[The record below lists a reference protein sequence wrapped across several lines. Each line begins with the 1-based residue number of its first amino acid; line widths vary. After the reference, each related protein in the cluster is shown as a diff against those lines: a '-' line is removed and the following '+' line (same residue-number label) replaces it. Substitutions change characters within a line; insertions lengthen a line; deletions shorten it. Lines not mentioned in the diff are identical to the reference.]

1 MVFALPV
8 DPFCA
13 VFESLSGHLLG
24 PGIPEPHLKMINLA
38 GDIPQE
44 LIKIFWEACVKPK
57 PGSDP
62 DMGGGQNQL
71 QILGGGIKINYSYLA
86 AFP

>member
-13 VFESLSGHLLG
+13 VFESLSRHLLG
-24 PGIPEPHLKMINLA
+24 PGIPEPHLKIINLA

-44 LIKIFWEACVKPK
+44 LIKYSGRPASSRNQAQTPIWGGVK
-57 PGSDP
+57 
-62 DMGGGQNQL
+62 
-71 QILGGGIKINYSYLA
+71 ISYR
-86 AFP
+86 F

>member
-24 PGIPEPHLKMINLA
+24 PGIPEPHLKIINLA

-62 DMGGGQNQL
+62 DMGG
-71 QILGGGIKINYSYLA
+71 IKISYRFLGDQDQRGGQA
-86 AFP
+86 EIRPW

>member
-24 PGIPEPHLKMINLA
+24 PGIPELRLKIINLA